1 MKIYWKAL
9 LPVIVTL
16 VLALIPAP
24 AGCPQH
30 AWYYFAIFAGVI
42 TALITEPLPI
52 AAVGIVAVTIVAVLA
67 PWVLFSPQQLAAPKF
82 NAANASLNWAL
93 SGFSNSSVWLIF
105 GAFMFALGYQ
115 KTGLGPR
122 ITFALVK
129 AMGRKTLFLG
139 YAIMFTDLILS
150 PFVPSTTA
158 RSGGTIYP
166 IVRNIPELYGSKPND
181 PSFRRIGNYIM
192 WMTLVAT
199 CATSSMFV
207 TALSSNLLAVSF
219 VQKTANLQLTW
230 GQWFA
235 GHLPVTILMLLFL
248 PVLIYWLYP
257 PEVKE
262 GEAVPK
268 WAGEQLAKLGPLS
281 ARELMFGAMV
291 SVALILWICATNY
304 INTTT
309 VALLVIALMLMTRVV
324 TWNDMLGNS
333 AAWNVLVWFA
343 TLIPMADGLARVG
356 FVKWFAES
364 IAGHVVG
371 FSPTSTMIV
380 LVLVFYFSHYMFAS
394 VTAHVTAL
402 VPVLVTVAMAI
413 PGMNML
419 HFSLLM
425 CYMLGTMGVITP
437 YATGPSPLI
446 AGSGYVPT
454 GDYWRLG
461 AITGLIIMA
470 IQFIILIPWLN
481 FWFPS

>member
-1 MKIYWKAL
+1 MKISWKAL
-9 LPVIVTL
+9 LPVIVAI
-16 VLALIPAP
+16 VLALLPAP

-42 TALITEPLPI
+42 VALVTEPLPI
-52 AAVGIVAVTIVAVLA
+52 AAVGIIAVTVVAVFA
-67 PWVLFSPQQLAAPKF
+67 PWVLFSPAQLATKGFSPP
-82 NAANASLNWAL
+82 NAALSWAL
-93 SGFSNSSVWLIF
+93 SGFSNASVWLIF
-105 GAFMFALGYQ
+105 GAFMFTLGYE

-122 ITFALVK
+122 IALGLVK
-129 AMGRKTLFLG
+129 LMGRRTLFLG

-150 PFVPSTTA
+150 PFTPSSTA

-166 IVRNIPELYGSKPND
+166 IVRNIPMLYDSKPND
-181 PSFRRIGNYIM
+181 PSYKRIGNYIM
-192 WMTLVAT
+192 WVTLVAV

-219 VQKTANLQLTW
+219 VQKTANIEITW
-230 GQWFA
+230 AQWFI

-248 PVLIYWLYP
+248 PLLVYWLNP
-257 PEVKE
+257 PEVTE
-262 GEAVPK
+262 GNEVPK
-268 WAGEQLAKLGPLS
+268 WAGEELAKLGPLS
-281 ARELMFGAMV
+281 TREIMFGAMV
-291 SVALILWICATNY
+291 CCALALWIGGGSY
-304 INTTT
+304 VNTTT
-309 VALLVIALMLMTRVV
+309 VALIVISLMLVLRVV
-324 TWNDMLGNS
+324 TWNEMMGNT

-364 IAGHVVG
+364 IAGHIVG
-371 FSPTSTMIV
+371 FSPTATMIA

-413 PGMNML
+413 PGINL
-419 HFSLLM
+419 VHFSLLM
-425 CYMLGTMGVITP
+425 CFTLGTMGVITP

-446 AGSGYVPT
+446 AGSGYVPG

-461 AITGLIIMA
+461 AITGIIIVVIQIA
-470 IQFIILIPWLN
+470 ILLPWLA
-481 FWFPS
+481 FIG